1 MPEKSNQLVTGIL
14 YAAGAFL
21 LWGVVPPYWKL
32 IDHVPALQIPAHR
45 ILWTCVLLAALITLR
60 RGWGQVR
67 EALANRKTA
76 LLLVLTAVLV
86 SINWTVFIWAVVKGH
101 LVESSMGYF
110 INPLISVALGVLL
123 LRERLTFWQGVSVAF
138 ALGGVAFMA
147 IQLGAL
153 PWISLA
159 LAFSF
164 GFYGLFRKIVAVDS
178 VTGTFLETLY
188 LLPLTLLYL
197 GREAAPGPGRLRRPG
212 PADQRPAD
220 PGRAGDGA
228 AAGLVRQRG
237 PPHPPVHGRV
247 PAIPDPDNSPG
258 PRGAVV
264 PGELHPHAPGEL
276 RPDLGGHPDL
286 HRFHDRA
293 ENPRPPGVARLLL
306 RAPAPS
312 YISEILIFARG
323 RRPCVTSA

>member
-1 MPEKSNQLVTGIL
+1 MQEKTNPLASGIL
-14 YAAGAFL
+14 YTAGAFL

-60 RGWGQVR
+60 RGWGQVGD
-67 EALANRKTA
+67 ALANRKTA

-123 LRERLTFWQGVSVAF
+123 LRERLTLWQGVSVAF

-188 LLPLTLLYL
+188 LLPLTLLFL
-197 GREAAPGPGRLRRPG
+197 GREAALGRGAFGGPGPLTNVLLILAGPVTALPLVWFANGARRIPLSMVG
-212 PADQRPAD
+212 FLQYLTPTIHLALGVLVDRESFTRTD
-220 PGRAGDGA
+220 LVSFGLIWAG
-228 AAGLVRQRG
+228 
-237 PPHPPVHGRV
+237 
-247 PAIPDPDNSPG
+247 
-258 PRGAVV
+258 
-264 PGELHPHAPGEL
+264 
-276 RPDLGGHPDL
+276 
-286 HRFHDRA
+286 
-293 ENPRPPGVARLLL
+293 
-306 RAPAPS
+306 
-312 YISEILIFARG
+312 ILIYTVSTTVQRI
-323 RRPCVTSA
+323 RPRQAA

>member
-1 MPEKSNQLVTGIL
+1 MQEKSNQLLTGIL
-14 YAAGAFL
+14 YTAGAFL

-60 RGWGQVR
+60 RGWGAVR

-86 SINWTVFIWAVVKGH
+86 SINWSVFIWAVVKGH

-147 IQLGAL
+147 VQLGAL
-153 PWISLA
+153 PWISLT

-164 GFYGLFRKIVAVDS
+164 GFYGLFRKIVEVDS

-188 LLPLTLLYL
+188 LLPLTLLFL
-197 GREAAPGPGRLRRPG
+197 GREAVLGRGSFGGPGLLTNVLLVLAGPVTALPLVWFANGARRIPLSMVGFLQYLTPTIHLALGVLLYRESFTRTHLVSFGLIWAGILIYTVSTTVQRIRTLRRG
-212 PADQRPAD
+212 
-220 PGRAGDGA
+220 
-228 AAGLVRQRG
+228 
-237 PPHPPVHGRV
+237 
-247 PAIPDPDNSPG
+247 
-258 PRGAVV
+258 
-264 PGELHPHAPGEL
+264 
-276 RPDLGGHPDL
+276 
-286 HRFHDRA
+286 
-293 ENPRPPGVARLLL
+293 
-306 RAPAPS
+306 
-312 YISEILIFARG
+312 
-323 RRPCVTSA
+323 